1 MKDDGITITV
11 NPEKIKSVAK
21 VVTSLVVFAGV
32 GVLCREGSKT
42 LSSSLKCSLV
52 DRKLAEFALFGISC
66 ALGELATSYFDNV
79 IDDTVNLTTAFATIF
94 EDEE

>member
-1 MKDDGITITV
+1 MLEEGITITV

-42 LSSSLKCSLV
+42 ISSSLKCSLV

-79 IDDTVNLTTAFATIF
+79 IDESVDLTTAFATLF
-94 EDEE
+94 